1 MGPTISDGSPDHH
14 HPSPV
19 ERMLAGIDPDDVP
32 TAGVDPIDSRGEAIA
47 ALSLVIGRPLRAETV
62 VLTLDRW
69 RRGVGM
75 VAIDGT
81 DDARSIEAIG
91 QHLDTVIALAE
102 SAQHALG
109 LSRDPTEQ
117 VVVATVDPTG
127 STTPGSDHLLDL
139 SCAAA
144 GVTLLDWLVL
154 GPDTV
159 TPMID
164 DRWPRHVGAAPPG

>member
-1 MGPTISDGSPDHH
+1 MCSSD
-14 HPSPV
+14 
-19 ERMLAGIDPDDVP
+19 L
-32 TAGVDPIDSRGEAIA
+32 
-47 ALSLVIGRPLRAETV
+47 TV

>member
-1 MGPTISDGSPDHH
+1 
-14 HPSPV
+14 
-19 ERMLAGIDPDDVP
+19 MLAGIDPDDVP

-117 VVVATVDPTG
+117 VVVVTVDPTG

>member
-1 MGPTISDGSPDHH
+1 
-14 HPSPV
+14 
-19 ERMLAGIDPDDVP
+19 MLAGIDPDDVP

-81 DDARSIEAIG
+81 DDARSIEAVG

-109 LSRDPTEQ
+109 LRRDPTEQ
-117 VVVATVDPTG
+117 IVVATVDPTG
-127 STTPGSDHLLDL
+127 STTPGSDRLLDL

>member
-1 MGPTISDGSPDHH
+1 MSPTTGGSPNRH

-81 DDARSIEAIG
+81 DDERSIEAIG
-91 QHLDTVIALAE
+91 EHLDTVITLAE

-109 LSRDPTEQ
+109 LSRHPTEQ
-117 VVVATVDPTG
+117 IVVATIDPTG
-127 STTPGSDHLLDL
+127 SVMPGSGHLLDV
-139 SCAAA
+139 SCAVA

-159 TPMID
+159 TPMVD

>member
-75 VAIDGT
+75 VAIDDT

>member
-154 GPDTV
+154 DPDTV

>member
-14 HPSPV
+14 YPSPV

-117 VVVATVDPTG
+117 IVVATVDPTG

>member
-117 VVVATVDPTG
+117 IVVATVDPTG

>member
-1 MGPTISDGSPDHH
+1 
-14 HPSPV
+14 
-19 ERMLAGIDPDDVP
+19 MLAGIDPDDVP

-91 QHLDTVIALAE
+91 QHLYTVIALAE

-117 VVVATVDPTG
+117 IVVATVDPTG

>member
-1 MGPTISDGSPDHH
+1 MSTTAGGSRDRHQ
-14 HPSPV
+14 PSPV

-47 ALSLVIGRPLRAETV
+47 ALSLVITRPLRAETV

-81 DDARSIEAIG
+81 DDTRAIEAIG
-91 QHLDTVIALAE
+91 EHLDTVIALAE
-102 SAQHALG
+102 SAQRALG

-117 VVVATVDPTG
+117 IVVATIDPTG
-127 STTPGSDHLLDL
+127 FATPGSNQLLEL
-139 SCAAA
+139 ACAAA

-154 GPDTV
+154 GPETV
-159 TPMID
+159 TPMVD
-164 DRWPRHVGAAPPG
+164 DRWPRHVGAVPPG

>member
-1 MGPTISDGSPDHH
+1 
-14 HPSPV
+14 
-19 ERMLAGIDPDDVP
+19 MLAGIDPDDVP

-81 DDARSIEAIG
+81 DDARSIDAIG

-117 VVVATVDPTG
+117 IVVATVDPTG